1 MYCAGD
7 YCFRCL
13 GFVGWITL
21 VALGFASCFVL
32 GLVTDCWVVLI
43 VGFCVMF
50 SVGCKGGLL
59 AACVVVY
66 LVLLVAL
73 FC

>member
-21 VALGFASCFVL
+21 VALGFARCFVL
-32 GLVTDCWVVLI
+32 GLVTWLLGCTYCRILRYVFCW
-43 VGFCVMF
+43 M
-50 SVGCKGGLL
+50 
-59 AACVVVY
+59 
-66 LVLLVAL
+66 
-73 FC
+73 